1 MHVSRV
7 VNLAKRRRNSK
18 KLEREYKKKMG
29 THSRRSQA
37 FVALSLGLTKR

>member
-18 KLEREYKKKMG
+18 KLESVKKG
-29 THSRRSQA
+29 THGNGSQA
-37 FVALSLGLTKR
+37 FVALCLGLAKR